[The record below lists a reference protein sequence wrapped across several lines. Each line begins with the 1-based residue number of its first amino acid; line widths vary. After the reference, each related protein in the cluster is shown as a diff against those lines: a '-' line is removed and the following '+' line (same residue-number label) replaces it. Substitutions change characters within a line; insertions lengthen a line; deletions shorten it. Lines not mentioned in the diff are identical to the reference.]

1 MNVWE
6 KNPLVLSEYEWNVEL
21 GMKGGWIWCIEY
33 VNNENEWEWM
43 SIWMSGWLRICYGE
57 WSDYKMKWDMY
68 EMNMIIECRWEW
80 NEYEVEKKKDE
91 WVDRIRWLYWVK

>member
-1 MNVWE
+1 MRMN
-6 KNPLVLSEYEWNVEL
+6 EYL
-21 GMKGGWIWCIEY
+21 
-33 VNNENEWEWM
+33 NEWMIKNLLW
-43 SIWMSGWLRICYGE
+43 E

-91 WVDRIRWLYWVK
+91 WVDRIPWLYWVK

>member
-1 MNVWE
+1 MLW
-6 KNPLVLSEYEWNVEL
+6 
-21 GMKGGWIWCIEY
+21 
-33 VNNENEWEWM
+33 
-43 SIWMSGWLRICYGE
+43 E

-91 WVDRIRWLYWVK
+91 WVDRIRWLYWVKKKEWNNCNKSDKNEECNDDWWELL